1 MFCDFVRTIKEA
13 EECPRYVQFDTDS
26 FRIGIDMFS
35 SGFTSPN
42 KYHFIT
48 YKTAEGQECK
58 GITVGMQIEGRGK
71 LKLRIDNNDGVMH
84 TITVPNYV
92 HILELLMVL
101 MFPQH

>member
-1 MFCDFVRTIKEA
+1 
-13 EECPRYVQFDTDS
+13 
-26 FRIGIDMFS
+26 
-35 SGFTSPN
+35 
-42 KYHFIT
+42 
-48 YKTAEGQECK
+48 
-58 GITVGMQIEGRGK
+58 MQIEGRGK